1 MISVAEARARIL
13 SAFAPL
19 PAETVPLPAGLG
31 RILAEPVVAR
41 LTQPPLDVS
50 AMDGWA
56 VRAADV
62 APGVVKLPATL
73 REIGRVPAGGRFEGS
88 VGPGQ
93 CVRIFTGAPLPK
105 GADAV
110 VIQEDADAAGALIT
124 IREGAAAGRYVRRA
138 GLDFKRG
145 DELLQPGRRLTA
157 RDIGISASANHP
169 WLRVRRRP
177 RVAILATGDE
187 IVMPGETL
195 GPSQIVSSNSHAL
208 AALIR
213 SCGGDPID
221 LGIARD
227 DAESLTALAA
237 GARGADLIVT
247 TGGASVGEHDLIRSV
262 LGERD
267 LTLDFWTIAMRP
279 GKPLLFGRLGDTPML
294 GLPGNPVSTLV
305 CGWIFLRPA
314 LFALAGAALQEHRV
328 IATLGRDLPENDR
341 REDYLRARID
351 HTADGTVATP
361 FPAQD
366 SSMLSLLAAAD
377 GLVIRPPF
385 APAAARGDAV
395 EAMLFTDG
403 V

>member
-1 MISVAEARARIL
+1 MIPVAEALDRIL
-13 SAFAPL
+13 SGLVPL
-19 PAETVPLPAGLG
+19 PAETVPLPDGLG

-62 APGVVKLPATL
+62 ATVPATL
-73 REIGRVPAGGRFEGS
+73 REIGRVPAGGRFEGM

-93 CVRIFTGAPLPK
+93 CVRIFTGAPLPE

-110 VIQEDADAAGALIT
+110 VIQEDADASGDSVT
-124 IREGAAAGRYVRRA
+124 IREGAAAGRFIRKA
-138 GLDFKRG
+138 GLDFRAG
-145 DELLQPGRRLTA
+145 DTLLQPGKRLTA
-157 RDIGISASANHP
+157 RDIGIAASTNHP

-187 IVMPGETL
+187 IVMPGEAL

-208 AALIR
+208 AALVR
-213 SCGGDPID
+213 NCGGQPVD

-227 DAESLTALAA
+227 NAESLAALAA
-237 GARGADLIVT
+237 GARGADLVVT
-247 TGGASVGEHDLIRSV
+247 TGGASVGDHDLVRSV
-262 LGERD
+262 LGNHG
-267 LTLDFWTIAMRP
+267 LALDFWTIAMRP
-279 GKPLLFGRLGDTPML
+279 GKPLMFGRLGDTPML
-294 GLPGNPVSTLV
+294 GLPGNPVSTMV
-305 CGWIFLRPA
+305 CGWLFLRPA
-314 LFALAGAALQEHRV
+314 LYALQGAVAPDTHV
-328 IATLGRDLPENDR
+328 TATLGRDLPANDK
-341 REDYLRARID
+341 REDYLRARIERS
-351 HTADGTVATP
+351 GGGFVATP

-377 GLVIRPPF
+377 GLVIRPPL
-385 APAAARGDAV
+385 APAAARGDTV
-395 EAMLFTDG
+395 EAMLFADG

>member
-1 MISVAEARARIL
+1 MIPVAEARARIL
-13 SAFAPL
+13 SAFQAL
-19 PAETVPLPAGLG
+19 PAETVPLPDGLG

-62 APGVVKLPATL
+62 APDLVKLPATL
-73 REIGRVPAGGRFEGS
+73 REIGRVPAGGRFEGT

-93 CVRIFTGAPLPK
+93 CVRIFTGAPLPA

-110 VIQEDADAAGALIT
+110 VIQEDADASGDSVT
-124 IREGAAAGRYVRRA
+124 IREGAGAGRYVRKA
-138 GLDFKRG
+138 GLDFRAG
-145 DELLQPGRRLTA
+145 DTLLHPGRRLTA
-157 RDIGISASANHP
+157 RDIGIAASTNHP
-169 WLRVRRRP
+169 WLRVHRRP

-187 IVMPGETL
+187 IVMPGEAL

-208 AALIR
+208 AALVR
-213 SCGGDPID
+213 SCGGQPID

-237 GARGADLIVT
+237 GARGADLVVT
-247 TGGASVGEHDLIRSV
+247 TGGASVGDHDLIRSV
-262 LGERD
+262 LGGRG
-267 LTLDFWTIAMRP
+267 LALDFWTIAMRP
-279 GKPLLFGRLGDTPML
+279 GKPLMFGRLDDTPML
-294 GLPGNPVSTLV
+294 GLPGNPVSTMV
-305 CGWIFLRPA
+305 CGWLFLRPA
-314 LFALAGAALQEHRV
+314 ILALQGAAVPDDR
-328 IATLGRDLPENDR
+328 ITATLGRDLPANDR
-341 REDYLRARID
+341 REDYLRARIER
-351 HTADGTVATP
+351 TEDGLVATP

-377 GLVIRPPF
+377 GLVIRPPL

-395 EAMLFTDG
+395 EAVLFTDG
-403 V
+403 I

>member
-1 MISVAEARARIL
+1 MIPVAEARARIL
-13 SAFAPL
+13 SAFAAL

-31 RILAEPVVAR
+31 RILAEPVAAR

-62 APGVVKLPATL
+62 ATVPATL
-73 REIGRVPAGGRFEGS
+73 RRIGEVPAGGRFEGT

-93 CVRIFTGAPLPK
+93 CVRIFTGAPLPD

-110 VIQEDADAAGALIT
+110 VLQEDTDADSDRVT
-124 IREGAAAGRYVRRA
+124 VREGVAAGRHVRKA
-138 GLDFKRG
+138 GLDFRAS
-145 DELLQPGRRLTA
+145 DVLLQPGRRLTA
-157 RDIGISASANHP
+157 RDIGIAASANHP

-177 RVAILATGDE
+177 RVAVLATGDE
-187 IVMPGETL
+187 IVLPGEAL

-213 SCGGDPID
+213 SCGGEPVD

-227 DAESLTALAA
+227 NAESLATLAA
-237 GARGADLIVT
+237 GAHGADLVVT

-262 LGERD
+262 LGERG
-267 LTLDFWTIAMRP
+267 LALDFWKIAMRP
-279 GKPLLFGRLGDTPML
+279 GKPLIFGRLGDTPLL
-294 GLPGNPVSTLV
+294 GLPGNPVSTMV
-305 CGWIFLRPA
+305 CGWLFLRPA
-314 LFALAGAALQEHRV
+314 VWALQGAETSENRV
-328 IATLGRDLPENDR
+328 TAVLGRDLPANDR
-341 REDYLRARID
+341 REDYLRARIERTD
-351 HTADGTVATP
+351 SGYVATP

-377 GLVIRPPF
+377 GLVIRSPH
-385 APAAARGDAV
+385 APAAARGESV
-395 EAMLFTDG
+395 EAVLFGDG
-403 V
+403 I